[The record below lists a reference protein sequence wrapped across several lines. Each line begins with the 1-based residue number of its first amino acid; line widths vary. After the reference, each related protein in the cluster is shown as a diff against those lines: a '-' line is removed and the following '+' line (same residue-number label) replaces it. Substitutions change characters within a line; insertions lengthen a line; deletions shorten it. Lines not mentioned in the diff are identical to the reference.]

1 MKFCTISCGIS
12 LMFIIGMIYM
22 SFFIDK
28 QKISIDFKKTLS
40 KKQLDIYENIVNY
53 RNIYIVSYNQ
63 DIVIDESNS
72 EKNHRRKM
80 NRFC

>member
-12 LMFIIGMIYM
+12 LIFIIGMIYM

-53 RNIYIVSYNQ
+53 RR
-63 DIVIDESNS
+63 NS
-72 EKNHRRKM
+72 
-80 NRFC
+80 F